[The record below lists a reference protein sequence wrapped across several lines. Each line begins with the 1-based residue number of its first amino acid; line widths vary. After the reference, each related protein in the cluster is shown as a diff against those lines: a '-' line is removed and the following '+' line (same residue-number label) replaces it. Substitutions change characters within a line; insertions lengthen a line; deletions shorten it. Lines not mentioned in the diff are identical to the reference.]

1 MKIRS
6 GFVSNSSSSSFL
18 IVCKDFSEFDK
29 FKNFIDYEVFK
40 EDYNN
45 SSEEDARL
53 WLETEFRDYFYNLI
67 YAAKHKNDSMHR
79 FYLDMYDNNNIMGLL
94 FIEDLYYDASNE
106 LFISYINKVNGYII
120 DDKVDEAERFVRND
134 VDYGQL
140 TETIMRKLKDK
151 GLMLRAVSYEDHS
164 EVGSYMENRFMP
176 FLSRNP
182 ESKYK
187 QVYRR
192 SEH

>member
-53 WLETEFRDYFYNLI
+53 WIETEFKDYFYNLI

-79 FYLDMYDNNNIMGLL
+79 FYLDMYDKNNIVDLL
-94 FIEDLYYDASNE
+94 FIEDRYHDQSND
-106 LFISYINKVNGYII
+106 LFTSYMNKVNGYII
-120 DDKVDEAERFVRND
+120 DDKVDEAERFVHND
-134 VDYGQL
+134 IDYSQL
-140 TETIMRKLKDK
+140 TEVLMRKLKDK
-151 GLMLRAVSYEDHS
+151 ELMLRAVSYEDHS
-164 EVGSYMENRFMP
+164 EVGSYMEHHFMP
-176 FLSRNP
+176 FLSHNP
-182 ESKYK
+182 ESNYK